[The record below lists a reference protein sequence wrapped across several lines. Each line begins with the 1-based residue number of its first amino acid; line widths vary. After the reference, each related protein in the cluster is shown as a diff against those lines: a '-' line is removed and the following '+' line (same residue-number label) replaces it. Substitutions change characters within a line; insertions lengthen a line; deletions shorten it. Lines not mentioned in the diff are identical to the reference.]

1 MRINSEDEL
10 VKKVFSVQAAFI
22 KLMATSVKKKSHNDD
37 DVMGLTSVQ
46 FKLLCSI
53 RSVEKMTVTDLA
65 DLSQTSK
72 SSISLTLTK
81 LEKDGFIKRIPA
93 ETDDDKR
100 KVYITLTEKGISATQ
115 KAQEN
120 FIRHFWEFYNS
131 LTQEKRVIL
140 ENLIDNSYK
149 LFVEK

>member
-46 FKLLCSI
+46 FKLLCGI

-100 KVYITLTEKGISATQ
+100 RVYMTLTEKGISATQ